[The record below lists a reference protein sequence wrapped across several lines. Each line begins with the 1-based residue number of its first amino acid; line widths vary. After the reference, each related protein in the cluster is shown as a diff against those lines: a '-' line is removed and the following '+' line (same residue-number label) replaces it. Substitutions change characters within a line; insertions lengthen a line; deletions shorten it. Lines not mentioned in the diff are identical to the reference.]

1 MAHSKRFVKT
11 VPPPKLVINV
21 LKYGPISASFS
32 FYFRSFL
39 ILISISTIQIE
50 KSMDGVLGIRT
61 RRGGMVGIVE
71 TTELWRTERCL
82 TINVMIVFRLSI
94 VNKK

>member
-1 MAHSKRFVKT
+1 MECRCPVD
-11 VPPPKLVINV
+11 L
-21 LKYGPISASFS
+21 LKIRANHGLFS

-82 TINVMIVFRLSI
+82 TINVMIVF
-94 VNKK
+94 

>member
-50 KSMDGVLGIRT
+50 KSMEGVLGIRT
-61 RRGGMVGIVE
+61 RRGGDGRHSRNHGAMADGAMSYHQCYDTV
-71 TTELWRTERCL
+71 L
-82 TINVMIVFRLSI
+82 TLNCQ
-94 VNKK
+94 